1 MRIDP
6 RTLIAPLVGALVLV
20 LIIQNTLGALRAS
33 GAWAPRGSTPVVRP
47 ESPYARLDRM
57 LAQKHEP
64 GPATLRDPFGFA
76 SAPTPQPH
84 PRPRPTPRPA
94 PVEPARPTLTGVI
107 YESNDPRATVRFEGR
122 DFTVRENS
130 LFADFRVLSIRP
142 GEVVV
147 ERGGQRMVLTLQ
159 RKGD

>member
-1 MRIDP
+1 MI
-6 RTLIAPLVGALVLV
+6 
-20 LIIQNTLGALRAS
+20 LIIQHTLGALRAS
-33 GAWAPRGSTPVVRP
+33 GAWAPRGSTPVAQP

-57 LAQKHEP
+57 LAQRREAAP
-64 GPATLRDPFGFA
+64 TTLRDPFGFA
-76 SAPTPQPH
+76 PVSTTQPT

-107 YESNDPRATVRFEGR
+107 YEANDPRATVRFEGR

>member
-47 ESPYARLDRM
+47 EPPYARLDRM

-64 GPATLRDPFGFA
+64 PTTLRDPFGFA
-76 SAPTPQPH
+76 AATTPQPH

-147 ERGGQRMVLTLQ
+147 ERGGQRIVLTLQ